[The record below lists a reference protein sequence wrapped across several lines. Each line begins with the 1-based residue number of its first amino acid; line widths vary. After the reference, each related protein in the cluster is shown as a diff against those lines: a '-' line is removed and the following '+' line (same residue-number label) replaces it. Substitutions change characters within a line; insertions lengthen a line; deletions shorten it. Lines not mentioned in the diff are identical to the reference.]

1 LIHLNYPKTW
11 FIGHGVETLILERPL
26 VTGAGG
32 FIGFHLCR
40 YLESLPEVNQ
50 VIAVDLKQS
59 INLSKLKNFKKITV
73 LESEL
78 GYENVKNLTKYR
90 PTSAFA
96 LAALNGTSRFYEQPF
111 RVLEASTIPTL
122 ALLSKLDVNC
132 PILYSSSSEVYAS
145 NLALGLGQI
154 PTAEDTPLTVE
165 DIHNPRWSY
174 GIAKIHGEMAVVSS
188 AIQHK
193 RKCAIVR
200 YHNVYG
206 PQMGLDHF
214 IPDFIDRARRGIF
227 QVQNPMATRSF
238 LNIND
243 AVRGTVM
250 ALTKASIATPIFHL
264 GNNEEISILDAAD
277 RILKVMG
284 IENVSIKQLEGP
296 KGSVQ
301 RRLPSIS
308 KARKELNW
316 IPQVTFE
323 NGISDY
329 LKQQSC

>member
-1 LIHLNYPKTW
+1 MW
-11 FIGHGVETLILERPL
+11 CIGRGVKILILERPL

-32 FIGFHLCR
+32 FIGYHLCR

-59 INLSKLKNFKKITV
+59 INLSSLKSFKKIIV
-73 LESEL
+73 LETEL
-78 GYENVKNLTKYR
+78 GYENIENIANYR

-154 PTAEDTPLTVE
+154 PTGEDTPLTVE

-174 GIAKIHGEMAVVSS
+174 GVAKIHGEMAVVSS

-214 IPDFIDRARRGIF
+214 IPDFIDRARRGIY

-250 ALTKASIATPIFHL
+250 ALGKASVDTPIFHL
-264 GNNEEISILDAAD
+264 GNNEEMSILDSAL

-284 IENVSIKQLEGP
+284 IEHASIEQVEGP

-301 RRLPSIS
+301 RRLPSIL
-308 KARKELNW
+308 KARKELDW
-316 IPQVTFE
+316 SPQVTFE
-323 NGISDY
+323 DGISEY
-329 LKQQSC
+329 LKGLSLINGQ

>member
-1 LIHLNYPKTW
+1 MW
-11 FIGHGVETLILERPL
+11 SIGHGVKILILERPL

-32 FIGFHLCR
+32 FIGYHLCR

-59 INLSKLKNFKKITV
+59 INLSSLKNFKKIIV

-78 GYENVKNLTKYR
+78 GYENIENLAKYM

-132 PILYSSSSEVYAS
+132 PVLYSSSSEVYAS
-145 NLALGLGQI
+145 NLALGLGRI
-154 PTAEDTPLTVE
+154 PTGEDTPLTVE

-174 GIAKIHGEMAVVSS
+174 GVAKIHGEMAVVSS
-188 AIQHK
+188 AIQH
-193 RKCAIVR
+193 
-200 YHNVYG
+200 
-206 PQMGLDHF
+206 F
-214 IPDFIDRARRGIF
+214 IPDFIDRARRGIY

-250 ALTKASIATPIFHL
+250 ALAKASIETPIFHL
-264 GNNEEISILDAAD
+264 GNNEEMSILDSAV

-284 IENVSIKQLEGP
+284 IEHASIKQVEGP

-301 RRLPSIS
+301 RRLPSIL
-308 KARKELNW
+308 KARKELDW
-316 IPQVTFE
+316 SPQVTFE
-323 NGISDY
+323 DGISEY
-329 LKQQSC
+329 LKGLSLINGQ

>member
-1 LIHLNYPKTW
+1 MIHLNYPKTW

>member
-1 LIHLNYPKTW
+1 L
-11 FIGHGVETLILERPL
+11 FIGLGVKPLILERPL

-32 FIGFHLCR
+32 FIGYHLCR
-40 YLESLPEVNQ
+40 YLESLPEVSQ
-50 VIAVDLKQS
+50 VIAVDLKKS
-59 INLSKLKNFKKITV
+59 INLSILKNFKKITV
-73 LESEL
+73 LESAL
-78 GYENVKNLTKYR
+78 GYENVEKLATYR
-90 PTSAFA
+90 PTSVFA

-122 ALLSKLDVNC
+122 ALLSKLDFKC
-132 PILYSSSSEVYAS
+132 PVLYSSSSEVYAS
-145 NLALGLGQI
+145 NLVLGLGQI

-174 GIAKIHGEMAVVSS
+174 GVAKIHGEMAVVSS

-193 RKCAIVR
+193 RKCVIVR

-227 QVQNPMATRSF
+227 QVQNPLATRSF
-238 LNIND
+238 LNVND

-250 ALTKASIATPIFHL
+250 ALAKASIESPIFHL
-264 GNNEEISILDAAD
+264 GSNEEMSILDAAV

-284 IENVSIKQLEGP
+284 IENASIEKVEGP

-301 RRLPSIS
+301 RRLPSIV
-308 KARKELNW
+308 KARKELDW
-316 IPQVTFE
+316 SPQTSFE
-323 NGISDY
+323 DGISEY
-329 LKQQSC
+329 LNSAST

>member
-1 LIHLNYPKTW
+1 MIHLNYPKTW

-40 YLESLPEVNQ
+40 YLESLPEVIQ

-284 IENVSIKQLEGP
+284 IENVSIEQLEGP